1 MHGVDGA
8 ERPVRRDEAVREPF
22 DRRMRAMNR
31 GDVLPVPA
39 LLVLAEGLHE
49 IQDVVRGVEIEQK
62 PTGLTGPPARRL
74 R

>member
-1 MHGVDGA
+1 
-8 ERPVRRDEAVREPF
+8 
-22 DRRMRAMNR
+22 MRAMNR